1 MKSVTRKSPAIP
13 IHPLVQG
20 LGWFSLAL
28 GLAELIAPRQ
38 VSRSAGIKK
47 QDGLLQAYG
56 LREIGTGLGILL
68 SNNPRP
74 WLWGRVAGDA
84 LDFATVAATA
94 DTRKPY
100 RLSASSLLLLG
111 IGMLDIYS
119 VLKATPKNLKSEAGT
134 RTYNYGNRC
143 GFPRSAAEMRG
154 AVRSKVGQKAASPQ
168 MRTAAE

>member
-1 MKSVTRKSPAIP
+1 MHHGRSEA
-13 IHPLVQG
+13 LAC
-20 LGWFSLAL
+20 AL
-28 GLAELIAPRQ
+28 GFFSI
-38 VSRSAGIKK
+38 
-47 QDGLLQAYG
+47 
-56 LREIGTGLGILL
+56 GLGIAELVAPRLIANRAGARVSPNMMRLYGMREVATGVGLL
-68 SNNPRP
+68 MAWKRGP

-134 RTYNYGNRC
+134 RTYNYRNRS
-143 GFPRSAAEMRG
+143 GFPRSASEMRG
-154 AVRSKVGQKAASPQ
+154 AVRSKTGQKAASPQ